1 MLETEVEIHDHV
13 STLCRLLYSEFDSVL
28 WFVES
33 LEFFDLAIR
42 KFHRRKIA
50 RICLAMADTGGK

>member
-13 STLCRLLYSEFDSVL
+13 STLCRLLYSELNSVL
-28 WFVES
+28 WFIEG

-42 KFHRRKIA
+42 KFHRRKFA
-50 RICLAMADTGGK
+50 RIYLAMADTGGK